1 MRAWFNDRMR
11 AMAARKKTDEAQKAA
26 VLTAAL
32 SHAAEDGFSERTL
45 TRAAT
50 DAGVGA
56 EMMLHLFPDGP
67 ASLVACY
74 SEQTDA
80 EMEKRLAAR
89 KLADM
94 KIRERIAAAVL
105 TRLAILKPH
114 KDAARRA
121 AAFLMMPANAALA
134 ITLVYRT
141 VDAMWRAVGDTS
153 TDFNFYTKRAILAGV
168 YSTTLMRW
176 FTDSTDDESET
187 HAFLD
192 ARIANVMQFEKVKA
206 EVRERT
212 KEWPF
217 VGDFIS
223 GITARRS

>member
-1 MRAWFNDRMR
+1 MT
-11 AMAARKKTDEAQKAA
+11 ARKTADETRKAA
-26 VLTAAL
+26 VLKAAL
-32 SHAAEDGFSERTL
+32 VHAAEDGFSERTL

-74 SEQTDA
+74 SERTDA

-89 KLADM
+89 KLGDM

-105 TRLAILKPH
+105 TRLAVLKPH
-114 KDAARRA
+114 KETARRA

-134 ITLVYRT
+134 LTLLYRT
-141 VDAMWRAVGDTS
+141 VDAMWRAAGDTS

-176 FTDSTDDESET
+176 FTDASGDESET
-187 HAFLD
+187 HTFLD
-192 ARIANVMQFEKVKA
+192 ARIANVMQFEKFKA
-206 EVRERT
+206 EIRDRT
-212 KEWPF
+212 KDWPS
-217 VGDFIS
+217 VGDVLKGFS
-223 GITARRS
+223 ARRS